1 MLIRCLYYQKATNR
15 IIFDIRDSINGFVLV
30 TFYIS
35 YFVQNLDERLCT
47 VAGTINSIQRSN
59 HDLNNILIINSIL
72 LHMHALLC
80 SFIFI
85 HPRFAFKNALGCEQL
100 VMDLKLNFT

>member
-1 MLIRCLYYQKATNR
+1 MLILSKSD
-15 IIFDIRDSINGFVLV
+15 IFDIRDSINGFVLV
-30 TFYIS
+30 TFYIL

-85 HPRFAFKNALGCEQL
+85 HPRFAFKKCPW
-100 VMDLKLNFT
+100 M